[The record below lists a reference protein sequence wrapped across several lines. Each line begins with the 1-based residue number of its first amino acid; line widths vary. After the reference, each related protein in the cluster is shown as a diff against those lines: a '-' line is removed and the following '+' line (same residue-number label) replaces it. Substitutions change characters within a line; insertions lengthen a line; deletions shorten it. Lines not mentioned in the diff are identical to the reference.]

1 MATGFERTASA
12 FRRRTLRLLA
22 GPEGLVFVPALTL
35 AAFHVGGTALLSAV
49 ALALPLAL
57 AGLRSA
63 APRGDSTDLNGNPES
78 GVAPRQ
84 RAVDA
89 LEAGFAAG
97 PERVRRT
104 SALAVG
110 IDEMAELEAR
120 LGRIGV
126 ERVVTEMAARLK
138 WSVRATD
145 MVAGLGDGA
154 FGIALFTRETADI
167 DMLLSLCAR
176 LQAAASRPIM
186 LDGSAVYASVSVGF
200 CPAGRAPAATGE
212 ALLGAAEQA
221 LAKARSKGAGTIRAF
236 SPELGTQA
244 ANAAALTSRVR
255 DAIASGEIGP
265 WFQPQVSVGTGEVTG
280 VEALARWSHS
290 DLGLLPPAEFLPV
303 VECAGLGERLTAH
316 MLAQSLAA
324 LAAWDREGL
333 NVPSVSI
340 NFTADDLRNP
350 HLAEH
355 LKWELDRAG
364 LTPDRLTV
372 EVLETVIATTR
383 NDTIIR
389 NLWAVA
395 ELGCGIDLDDFGT
408 GHASIGNIR
417 RFSVQRVKIDRSF
430 VSRLDSDPDQ
440 RNVVAAIILMAERLN
455 LDTLAEGVETAA
467 EQAALARLGCGH
479 AQGYGIARP
488 MSPEATGEWL
498 RARAARPGAAAEPAP
513 LLPDATTPREP
524 SAMGKTA

>member
-1 MATGFERTASA
+1 MATGFERTAA
-12 FRRRTLRLLA
+12 AWRHRAMRLLA
-22 GPEGLVFVPALTL
+22 GPEGLALVPALTL
-35 AAFHVGGTALLSAV
+35 AAYFAGGAALLSAV
-49 ALALPLAL
+49 ALSLPLAV
-57 AGLRSA
+57 AALRASV
-63 APRGDSTDLNGNPES
+63 PGGDSTDGDGSPET

-97 PERVRRT
+97 PERVGRT

-110 IDEMAELEAR
+110 IDELAVLEAR

-126 ERVVTEMAARLK
+126 ERVVTEIAARLR

-145 MVAGLGDGA
+145 IVAGLGDGA
-154 FGIALFTRETADI
+154 FGIALSTRETADI
-167 DMLLSLCAR
+167 DMLLGLCAR

-186 LDGSAVYASVSVGF
+186 IDGSQVYASVSVGF
-200 CPAGRAPAATGE
+200 CPAGRAPATTGE

-221 LAKARSKGAGTIRAF
+221 LLKARSKGAGTIRAF

-244 ANAAALTSRVR
+244 ANASALTSRVR
-255 DAIASGEIGP
+255 DALESGEIGP
-265 WFQPQVSVGTGEVTG
+265 WFQPQVSVATGEVTG
-280 VEALARWSHS
+280 VEALARWTHS

-303 VECAGLGERLTAH
+303 VECAGLSERLTGH

-324 LAAWDREGL
+324 VAAWDREGL
-333 NVPSVSI
+333 HVPSVSI

-455 LDTLAEGVETAA
+455 LETLAEGVETAT

-488 MSPEATGEWL
+488 MSPDAMREWL
-498 RARAARPGAAAEPAP
+498 RARAARPGAAVDPGPAP
-513 LLPDATTPREP
+513 PDAATSRDAA
-524 SAMGKTA
+524 AMGKTA